1 MMGRERRD
9 LRNALLFISP
19 WIIGF
24 SVFVAYPFLA
34 SLYYSFCDYN
44 LFEAPVFSGLRNFAF
59 ILSDP
64 IFWKAL
70 FNTFFYA
77 ALSIPL
83 CFLLAFSLALLLNA
97 KVPGQSVYRVVFYLP
112 SLVPLVALSI
122 LWLWMFNGEYGI
134 INHFLSFIGVTR
146 PPNWLHD
153 MQYARLA
160 IVFVGLWTL
169 GQSVVIYLAALQEV
183 PRALIEAAEIDGARW
198 YHKIR
203 HVVLPAVSPAI
214 LFNVLMGVIWSFQV
228 FTVPYVMSMGAT
240 NGQTSGGPGRST
252 TFYVSYMYQQSFE
265 NFRMGTAS
273 AMAWILFI
281 IIFGLTIAINRM
293 SEKKVHYME

>member
-1 MMGRERRD
+1 MTGREKRD

-44 LFEAPVFSGLRNFAF
+44 IFEAPVFSGLSNFAF
-59 ILSDP
+59 ILRDP
-64 IFWKAL
+64 VFWKAL
-70 FNTFFYA
+70 FNTLFYA

-83 CFLLAFSLALLLNA
+83 CFIVAFTLALLLNA
-97 KVPGQSVYRVVFYLP
+97 KVAGQSVYRVIFYLP

-134 INHFLSFIGVTR
+134 INHFLAAVGVSR

-153 MQYARLA
+153 VRFAKLA

-183 PRALIEAAEIDGARW
+183 PRALLEAAEIDGARW
-198 YHKIR
+198 HHKIR
-203 HVVLPAVSPAI
+203 YVVLPSVSPAV
-214 LFNVLMGVIWSFQV
+214 LFNVLMGIIWSFQV
-228 FTVPYVMSMGAT
+228 FTVPYVMTLGAT
-240 NGQTSGGPGRST
+240 SGQTAGGPARST
-252 TFYVSYMYQQSFE
+252 TFYVMYLYQQSFE
-265 NFRMGTAS
+265 NFRMGVAS

-281 IIFGLTIAINRM
+281 IIFGLTLAINRI
-293 SEKKVHYME
+293 SEKNVYYME